1 MTNVKAVLQVFAKAP
16 IPGQVKTRLISALG
30 VNRATHLYMRLVHQT
45 LITAIRS
52 SFEHVE
58 LWCSPAPTHDFFSRC
73 AATYGISLRTQKGL
87 DLGARMAHALRD
99 GLSSHD
105 CAVLIGC
112 DCPALTSADLDQ
124 SARLLSEGYDAALGP
139 AQDGGYVLIG
149 LTKFSPFLFN
159 DIPWG
164 TDSVLGLTRTRLSAL
179 RWRWHELPERWDV
192 DRPGDLFKSRASP
205 RARHSKRDTRG

>member
-1 MTNVKAVLQVFAKAP
+1 MTSVKGVLQIFAKAP

-30 VNRATHLYMRLVHQT
+30 VNRATHLYMRLVHHT
-45 LITAIRS
+45 LITAKRS
-52 SFEHVE
+52 SFERVE
-58 LWCSPAPTHDFFSRC
+58 LWCSPTTTHDFFLRC
-73 AATYGISLRTQKGL
+73 SATYAISLRTQKGH

-99 GLSSHD
+99 GLTSHD
-105 CAVLIGC
+105 FAVLIGC
-112 DCPALTSADLDQ
+112 DCPALTSADLNR

-139 AQDGGYVLIG
+139 AQDGGYILMG

-179 RWRWHELPERWDV
+179 RWHWRELPQRWDV
-192 DRPGDLFKSRASP
+192 DRPDDLFKLSSGP
-205 RARHSKRDTRG
+205 ARPVS

>member
-1 MTNVKAVLQVFAKAP
+1 
-16 IPGQVKTRLISALG
+16 
-30 VNRATHLYMRLVHQT
+30 MRLVHRT
-45 LITAIRS
+45 LITAKRS
-52 SFEHVE
+52 SFERVE
-58 LWCSPAPTHDFFSRC
+58 LWCSPTVTHDFFSRC
-73 AATYGISLRTQKGL
+73 SATYGISLRTQEEL

-105 CAVLIGC
+105 SAVLIGC
-112 DCPALTSADLDQ
+112 DYPALTSADLDR

-164 TDSVLGLTRTRLSAL
+164 TDSVARLTRTRLSAL
-179 RWRWHELPERWDV
+179 RWRWRELPQRWDV
-192 DRPGDLFKSRASP
+192 DRPGDLFKL
-205 RARHSKRDTRG
+205 AREPAHPAF

>member
-1 MTNVKAVLQVFAKAP
+1 MKGVLQVFAKAP

-30 VNRATHLYMRLVHQT
+30 VNRATHLYMRLVHHT

-52 SFEHVE
+52 SFERVE
-58 LWCSPAPTHDFFSRC
+58 LWCSPTSTHDFFSRC

-87 DLGARMAHALRD
+87 DLGARMAHALSN
-99 GLSSHD
+99 GLTSHD
-105 CAVLIGC
+105 SAVLIGC
-112 DCPALTSADLDQ
+112 DCPALTSADIDR

-192 DRPGDLFKSRASP
+192 DRPGDLFKL
-205 RARHSKRDTRG
+205 AREPARPASKRDTRDEH